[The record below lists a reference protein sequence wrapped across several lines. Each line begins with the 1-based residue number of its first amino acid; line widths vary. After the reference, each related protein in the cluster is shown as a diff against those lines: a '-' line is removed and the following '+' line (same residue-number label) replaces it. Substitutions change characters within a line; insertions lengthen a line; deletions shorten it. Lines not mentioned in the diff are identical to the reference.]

1 MEVKWLTERKLGD
14 DNIQIGYIDRPDDVV
29 SHRTDKTA
37 FGPVTHFFAKYR
49 FVVYVKSITG
59 GTKMVL
65 TWERILADVVSLF
78 QQCDGFHPE
87 QDSVVELITTDFSST
102 EDLINAIMTHLRA
115 LGIKYNYIGV
125 SIYLDD
131 ELAEFRNSAAVD
143 ALYKDWLDT
152 VESKSSCND

>member
-65 TWERILADVVSLF
+65 TWERILADVVTRF
-78 QQCDGFHPE
+78 QQCEGFHPE

-102 EDLINAIMTHLRA
+102 ENLINAIMTHLRA

-125 SIYLDD
+125 NIYLDD